1 MMTHDQG
8 GPYPIVPTP
17 AADAHGEAAILLIE
31 SLIHGLVARTV
42 LSRDEA
48 VELVAVAID
57 ARIEIAADRGEGED
71 PHDPA
76 LALLSAIRASLAIGT
91 GG

>member
-1 MMTHDQG
+1 MTHNQG

-31 SLIHGLVARTV
+31 SLIHGLVARAV